1 MTLGAALVAAD
12 KGESPPARKESNF
25 LPM

>member
-1 MTLGAALVAAD
+1 MTLGAALVASG

-25 LPM
+25 LLV